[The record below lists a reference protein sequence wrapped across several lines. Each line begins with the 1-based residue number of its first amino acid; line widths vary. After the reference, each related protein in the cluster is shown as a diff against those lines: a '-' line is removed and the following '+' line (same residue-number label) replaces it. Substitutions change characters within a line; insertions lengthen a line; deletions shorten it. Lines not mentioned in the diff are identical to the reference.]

1 MRILGYLASI
11 AVLSTVLAAQA
22 QTPTPTADRIAY
34 DAAFQASLKNP
45 SDPATVLRYA
55 EAAVKVN
62 DYEGA
67 ISGLERLL
75 LISGDQPRVK
85 LELGTLYY
93 RLGSYEAA
101 RADFESALRFVQDVR
116 GDQANAPVSI
126 LPPSTTGPANRSFPA
141 TCWPAFNTRSNANS
155 GPTGGIC
162 AFGTTVLPNPTFSQ
176 RGDFAGVF
184 AANIHHR
191 YDLERQDS
199 GALESNVSFYGT
211 RQFQVSEANVALL
224 DINTGPRMKP
234 FGGWAEQI
242 SVRPFI
248 MGRYVAVDD
257 MTSYWAWGAGAEAN
271 VPLAPKISAN
281 IVLLGQ
287 RREFVNSN
295 LAPFNNESTG
305 VEAATVFDL
314 RAEITPNFWVTVGGN
329 VSRFTAVVQ
338 SQSYWQ
344 FGAGTS
350 ATLRFADPIGIN
362 GRPWQMTANAYT
374 SHGYYD
380 QPDVFIDPTI
390 TRTQVDYGVGL
401 ALSIPLDERF
411 ALTAQTSYAQRSA
424 VDQQLQL
431 QRVHQP
437 GGRWPGVSSK
447 RPWRTSMIGLT
458 RVFSLLSLGCC
469 LALPALAQQ
478 VGVTSVAVGEPHG
491 TPPAQSER
499 ILRVGIDVECASER
513 IVTRANDR
521 AHLVF
526 LDGSAL
532 TIGPDSNLVIDRFVY
547 DPSTQT
553 GDLAMSAT
561 RGVFR
566 FVGGAI
572 SSKGAVV
579 VTTPTASIGIS
590 RRHHDHCHRQRRIGH
605 RHVSLRQV
613 ADGDRRRRHQRG
625 NPCRLADPGAI

>member
-1 MRILGYLASI
+1 MRNLGYLAGI
-11 AVLSTVLAAQA
+11 ATLFTVLAAQA
-22 QTPTPTADRIAY
+22 QTPAPTADRVAY
-34 DAAFQASLKNP
+34 DAAFQESLKNP

-75 LISGDQPRVK
+75 LINGDQPRVK

-101 RADFESALRFVQDVR
+101 RAYFESARASPKTTEEIKQRSGEYLAAIDKRTGKSQFS
-116 GDQANAPVSI
+116 GDLLAGIQY
-126 LPPSTTGPANRSFPA
+126 ST
-141 TCWPAFNTRSNANS
+141 NANS
-155 GPTGGIC
+155 GPTGGVR
-162 AFGTTVLPNPTFSQ
+162 AFGTTVVPNPTFAQ

-257 MTSYWAWGAGAEAN
+257 MTSYWAWGAGGEAN
-271 VPLAPKISAN
+271 VPLSPKISAN
-281 IVLLGQ
+281 IALLGQ
-287 RREFVNSN
+287 RREFVNN
-295 LAPFNNESTG
+295 YLAPFNNESTG
-305 VEAATVFDL
+305 VEGATVFDL
-314 RAEITPNFWVTVGGN
+314 RAEITSNFWVTVGGN
-329 VSRFTAVVQ
+329 ISRYTAVVQ

-374 SHGYYD
+374 SHGFYD
-380 QPDVFIDPTI
+380 QPDVFIDPTV

-401 ALSIPLDERF
+401 ALSIPLDDRF

-424 VDQQLQL
+424 
-431 QRVHQP
+431 
-437 GGRWPGVSSK
+437 SISNYSYNAF
-447 RPWRTSMIGLT
+447 TSL
-458 RVFSLLSLGCC
+458 
-469 LALPALAQQ
+469 
-478 VGVTSVAVGEPHG
+478 VGVGW
-491 TPPAQSER
+491 
-499 ILRVGIDVECASER
+499 
-513 IVTRANDR
+513 
-521 AHLVF
+521 
-526 LDGSAL
+526 
-532 TIGPDSNLVIDRFVY
+532 RF
-547 DPSTQT
+547 
-553 GDLAMSAT
+553 
-561 RGVFR
+561 
-566 FVGGAI
+566 
-572 SSKGAVV
+572 
-579 VTTPTASIGIS
+579 
-590 RRHHDHCHRQRRIGH
+590 
-605 RHVSLRQV
+605 
-613 ADGDRRRRHQRG
+613 
-625 NPCRLADPGAI
+625 